1 MGGESRGFRVRGY
14 VDLCLKIDARAAVES
29 LPWPRCHMQAS
40 LSLDLVAKGCD
51 VRGGCQGL
59 GFRGVRH
66 YPVPQSP
73 IPLFL
78 ALLSFPV

>member
-1 MGGESRGFRVRGY
+1 
-14 VDLCLKIDARAAVES
+14 
-29 LPWPRCHMQAS
+29 MQAS

-73 IPLFL
+73 IPL
-78 ALLSFPV
+78 SSPCCPFPFDQLRCLRLQIWTQGLRV